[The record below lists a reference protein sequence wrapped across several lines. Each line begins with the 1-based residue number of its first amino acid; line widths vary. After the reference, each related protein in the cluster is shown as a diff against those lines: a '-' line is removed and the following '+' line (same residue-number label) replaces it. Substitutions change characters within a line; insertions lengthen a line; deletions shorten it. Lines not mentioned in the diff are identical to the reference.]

1 MRKWKMPITDWWIS
15 GIVMGTGN
23 FCRNTEAEA
32 LRLMDHF
39 AEHDGNLLDTA
50 HTYCKLRPED
60 QNVAEQIVGRWL
72 RESSQASDMLISTK
86 GGHKLSDD
94 FAPAS
99 ISLGEIETE
108 LDHSLA
114 TLGRET
120 IDLYYLHRDDP
131 SQPVEALLDILRD
144 FRRKGKIRYFGLSN
158 WSTDRIRE
166 AIALEKQARD
176 RGLVAIQN
184 RWSLVRYN
192 DEAASDPHLVAMD
205 WQAWDLF
212 KQEQL
217 TVMPY
222 SSLGKGYF
230 SKYLQNTCEMTEK
243 LRRYYENDL
252 NKKRAE
258 VLRQM
263 HKETGYSI
271 SQLVL
276 AWLMHQPLPVYPV
289 AAFRRSDQLHDA
301 VGAAAI
307 NLSYEMMERLG
318 ADEPW

>member
-1 MRKWKMPITDWWIS
+1 MRKWKMPGTDWWIS

-23 FCRNTEAEA
+23 FCRNTEAES
-32 LRLMDHF
+32 LRLMDHY

-50 HTYCKLRPED
+50 NTYCKLRPED

-72 RESSQASDMLISTK
+72 RESSQANDMMVSTK

-99 ISLGEIETE
+99 ISLSEIEAE

-131 SQPVEALLDILRD
+131 SQPVEALLEILRD
-144 FRRKGKIRYFGLSN
+144 FRRKGKIRFFGLSN
-158 WSTDRIRE
+158 WSSDRIRE
-166 AIALEKQARD
+166 AITLEKQASD
-176 RGLVAIQN
+176 RGLVAVQN

-212 KQEQL
+212 RQEQL

-230 SKYLQNTCEMTEK
+230 SKYLQNTCELTEK

-307 NLSYEMMERLG
+307 NLSYDMIERLRAG
-318 ADEPW
+318 EPW